1 MLLLLHKTKKIYSYK
16 SGDKDYNSNYSDGY
30 FKVLSNGE
38 FRFAVSEG
46 ECIFQLENKLK
57 DNGKSYKN
65 IEIISFEKA
74 QNHVNNKT
82 ILDDFF
88 KNNNNV
94 YYYALVNKGFFK
106 KKELYLIDM
115 YTKNIYIIENNEVVK
130 Y

>member
-1 MLLLLHKTKKIYSYK
+1 MDREIKRLLSLRANPH
-16 SGDKDYNSNYSDGY
+16 
-30 FKVLSNGE
+30 
-38 FRFAVSEG
+38 
-46 ECIFQLENKLK
+46 FQLSPAEMEK
-57 DNGKSYKN
+57 
-65 IEIISFEKA
+65 IEEWEKA
-74 QNHVNNKT
+74 QKHVNNKT